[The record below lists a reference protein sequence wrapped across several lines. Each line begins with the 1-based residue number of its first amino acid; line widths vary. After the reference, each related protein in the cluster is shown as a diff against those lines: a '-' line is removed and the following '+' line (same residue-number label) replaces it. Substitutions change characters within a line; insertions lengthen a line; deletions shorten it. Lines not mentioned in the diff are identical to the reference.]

1 MVTDHDDA
9 SVMFKRLI
17 CWFSKRD
24 IIKIQLC
31 KASALAIFFNVLFG
45 LLFYIFEISHQKD
58 LTLLDSLWWSMV
70 TMTTVGYGDFYAQS
84 FIGRFIISYACM
96 LVGIG
101 IISYFVGILAESMLE
116 RISKRKKGLMHI
128 RYEDHIII
136 CHFPGIDKVL
146 QVVEELRANA
156 EYESKKIVLVSDVLD
171 EIPDEIA
178 AANLQFVKGNP
189 AREDILMKANVTV
202 CEGVFVLAQDPG
214 NPDTDTKTFAVGAI
228 VEMIEREIGRPIKV
242 VVELVSKHNLKMM
255 RRAQTDGIVMHE
267 GITDC
272 LLVQEYLYPGIHDIF
287 QQIIRNT
294 VGSQFYIFE
303 TRLNGYTIRD
313 ILQHALEY
321 PSNLQI
327 IGILNKGKH
336 ILNPP
341 KNMCIEENDKLIVLA
356 ENRSDFQNLQN
367 QMLASD

>member
-1 MVTDHDDA
+1 M
-9 SVMFKRLI
+9 
-17 CWFSKRD
+17 
-24 IIKIQLC
+24 
-31 KASALAIFFNVLFG
+31 
-45 LLFYIFEISHQKD
+45 LFYIFETSHQKD
-58 LTLLDSLWWSMV
+58 LTLLDAFWWAMV

-84 FIGRFIISYACM
+84 FVGRFIISYACM

-101 IISYFVGILAESMLE
+101 IISYFVGILAESVLE
-116 RISKRKKGLMHI
+116 RISKRKKGLMNI
-128 RYEDHIII
+128 SVII

-146 QVVEELRANA
+146 QVVQELRANV
-156 EYESKKIVLVSDVLD
+156 EYESKKIVLINDLFD
-171 EIPDEIA
+171 EIM

-189 AREDILMKANVTV
+189 AREDILMKANVTR
-202 CEGVFVLAQDPG
+202 CEGVFVLAQEPG
-214 NPDTDTKTFAVGAI
+214 NPDTDTETFAVGSI
-228 VEMIEREIGRPIKV
+228 IEMIEREIDRPIKV
-242 VVELVSKHNLKMM
+242 IVELVSKHNLKMI

-294 VGSQFYIFE
+294 VGSQFYIYE
-303 TRLNGYTIRD
+303 TKLNGYTIRD

-341 KNMCIEENDKLIVLA
+341 KNTCIKENDKLIILA
-356 ENRSDFQNLQN
+356 ENRSDFQHLQN
-367 QMLASD
+367 QMLKSN